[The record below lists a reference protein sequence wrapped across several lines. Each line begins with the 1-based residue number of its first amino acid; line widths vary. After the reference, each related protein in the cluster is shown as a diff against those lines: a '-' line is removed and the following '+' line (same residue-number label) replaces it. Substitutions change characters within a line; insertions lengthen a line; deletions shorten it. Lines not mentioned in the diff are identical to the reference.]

1 MYILPSLFTTA
12 NIAFGY
18 YAILQITHATVADAW
33 HFDNAAKAIGFAV
46 MFDGLDGR
54 IARMTGT
61 SSDFGR
67 ELDSL
72 ADVIT
77 FGVAPA
83 LLAWTWGFRQLPT
96 NLGELY
102 NKLLQFGAIA
112 SFLFLMAGASRLA
125 RFNISSNPQ
134 PSNPGRPG
142 KKYFVGMPIPA
153 GAGVIA
159 AVVHFSSGDPI
170 ASWWTALTWML
181 MVVAVGYLM
190 VSTWRFYSF
199 KDIDFRSR
207 QPFQPGDSV
216 WVAVCGDPLL
226 LEVGAVSDRA
236 ALRIFRRVLA
246 FEVDLPAEG
255 KSAASSGLHRGAA
268 DFMSSNFKSVP
279 TAHADPVRA
288 ANLYRLAIVGAG
300 TLKGKEVAEVLG
312 DRNFPS
318 LDIKLLDDNDS
329 LGKLE
334 SVGDEVSFIQSV
346 RSEQFEKIDFTF
358 FASDQECTRQNWKK
372 AQEAGSAIVD
382 LSYALEDEPDA
393 DVKSPWI
400 QRQLG
405 QMLTPELQ
413 PGPAVVAHPAAVVLA
428 LLLLRIQKGGGGET
442 GCGHGFR
449 TGVGTRTERHGRAA
463 RANREPA
470 VLSAAAEESI
480 RCPGGVQYG
489 GALRRAVG
497 PVAGCGRAPRAQ
509 ALSADRRQ
517 GRAPAS
523 LLMVQ
528 APIFHGYAFSLHVEM
543 EKPVEID
550 AISKALAGEHVTI
563 TGLAEES
570 PSNVNAAGQGDVLVS
585 IQPDTSLAN
594 GLWLWASA
602 DNLRIAAATAVECA
616 ENMAAT
622 RPKGKIQ

>member
-1 MYILPSLFTTA
+1 M
-12 NIAFGY
+12 
-18 YAILQITHATVADAW
+18 
-33 HFDNAAKAIGFAV
+33 
-46 MFDGLDGR
+46 
-54 IARMTGT
+54 
-61 SSDFGR
+61 
-67 ELDSL
+67 
-72 ADVIT
+72 
-77 FGVAPA
+77 
-83 LLAWTWGFRQLPT
+83 
-96 NLGELY
+96 
-102 NKLLQFGAIA
+102 
-112 SFLFLMAGASRLA
+112 
-125 RFNISSNPQ
+125 
-134 PSNPGRPG
+134 
-142 KKYFVGMPIPA
+142 
-153 GAGVIA
+153 
-159 AVVHFSSGDPI
+159 
-170 ASWWTALTWML
+170 
-181 MVVAVGYLM
+181 VAVGYLM

-199 KDIDFRSR
+199 KDLDFRSR
-207 QPFQPGDSV
+207 QPFQLVILFG
-216 WVAVCGDPLL
+216 LL
-226 LEVGAVSDRA
+226 FAAIRFYSQMGAVLDRA

-255 KSAASSGLHRGAA
+255 KSAAASGLHRGAA

-346 RSEQFEKIDFTF
+346 RAEQFEKIDFTF

-372 AQEAGSAIVD
+372 AQKAGSAIVD
-382 LSYALEDEPDA
+382 LSYALEDEADA
-393 DVKSPWI
+393 NVKSPWI

-428 LLLLRIQKGGGGET
+428 LLLLRIQKG
-442 GCGHGFR
+442 
-449 TGVGTRTERHGRAA
+449 AA
-463 RANREPA
+463 VKRVVATVFEPA
-470 VLSAAAEESI
+470 SEHGQKGMDELHEQTVNLLSFQPLPKKVFDAQVAFNMVARYGEQSAQSLAAVERRVLKHYNRI
-480 RCPGGVQYG
+480 
-489 GALRRAVG
+489 
-497 PVAGCGRAPRAQ
+497 AGKDAP
-509 ALSADRRQ
+509 LL
-517 GRAPAS
+517 S

-528 APIFHGYAFSLHVEM
+528 APIFHGYALTLHVEM

-550 AISKALAGEHVTI
+550 AMSKALAGEHVTI

-585 IQPDTSLAN
+585 IQPDANLAN